1 MAPFTL
7 NQPMMKHFLPS
18 LILVAA
24 LLSCKNNSPLKDLSG
39 AYENTEDDSVTKIE
53 KVTDTEYLIYVPDGK
68 DKISATRNGNTLTGT
83 FQGLNISEEFNT
95 TCDTMTIKE
104 NGKIICR
111 STKVAEWSIYFEL
124 NVKYR
129 FFNRQQY
136 SKG

>member
-1 MAPFTL
+1 
-7 NQPMMKHFLPS
+7 MKHFLPS

-111 STKVAEWSIYFEL
+111 STKVAE
-124 NVKYR
+124 
-129 FFNRQQY
+129 
-136 SKG
+136 